1 MLKREKMRVSGLLI
15 VDKPEGIT
23 SLDVVR
29 EVKRQFRI
37 KKAGHIGTLDPFAT
51 GVLPLAL
58 NEGTKLVPFLKEEP
72 KDYEATLKL
81 GEETTTDDPEGAVV
95 SEKDWGGVTPEQ
107 IDSAFQSFLGKIRQ
121 RPPMFSAKKVNGQ
134 PLYRMARK
142 GIEVE
147 REEKEIEIFDLRVQT
162 MHLPQVAFR
171 VSCSKGTYVRALAKD
186 IGRKIGCGAHLLQL
200 KRVRS
205 GSFSLSQTI
214 PWTELEKASG
224 TETLAPWLI
233 SLKGALSGW
242 PEVVGD
248 DRLVKKVRFGQEM
261 LVRDFLSGDLLAIEK
276 GQWLKTTSPEEEL
289 VAILRSEIKG
299 SEVHRTDPG
308 KVAFRAVRVFQPCPK
323 EERSNHL

>member
-1 MLKREKMRVSGLLI
+1 MMKRGKMRVSGLLI

-72 KDYEATLKL
+72 KEYEATLKL

-107 IDSAFQSFLGKIRQ
+107 IDSAFQSFLGKLLQ

-147 REEKEIEIFDLRVQT
+147 REEKEVEIFDLQVQT

-171 VSCSKGTYVRALAKD
+171 VSC
-186 IGRKIGCGAHLLQL
+186 
-200 KRVRS
+200 
-205 GSFSLSQTI
+205 
-214 PWTELEKASG
+214 
-224 TETLAPWLI
+224 
-233 SLKGALSGW
+233 
-242 PEVVGD
+242 
-248 DRLVKKVRFGQEM
+248 
-261 LVRDFLSGDLLAIEK
+261 
-276 GQWLKTTSPEEEL
+276 
-289 VAILRSEIKG
+289 
-299 SEVHRTDPG
+299 
-308 KVAFRAVRVFQPCPK
+308 
-323 EERSNHL
+323 